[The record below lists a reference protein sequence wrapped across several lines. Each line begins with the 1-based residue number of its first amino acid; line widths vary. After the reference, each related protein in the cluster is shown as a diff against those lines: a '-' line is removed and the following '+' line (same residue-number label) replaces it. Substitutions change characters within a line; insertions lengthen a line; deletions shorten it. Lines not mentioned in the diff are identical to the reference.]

1 MTTTTTDPDL
11 LRIARIVRED
21 IATLVSASR
30 LLDIT
35 RESLVTIQNKGGG
48 VRVLAASVAS
58 LAATV
63 WQQSITIAAV
73 ADDLRVSLGDETRV
87 MFGTL
92 SQPLARF
99 AGTVSVLEGIRGALG
114 EPDNERAAAR
124 YHRAIDDYEMA
135 LVGLGIALHVDVTI
149 NAQDRQAPALNTS
162 DMHRMTANQRQ

>member
-21 IATLVSASR
+21 IAILVAASR

-35 RESLVTIQNKGGG
+35 RESLVTIQNEGGG

-63 WQQSITIAAV
+63 WQQSTTIAAV
-73 ADDLRVSLGDETRV
+73 ADDLHVSLGDETRM

-92 SQPLARF
+92 SQPLTRF
-99 AGTVSVLEGIRGALG
+99 AGAVSVLEGIRCAPG
-114 EPDNERAAAR
+114 ELDNERAAAR
-124 YHRAIDDYEMA
+124 YHRAIDDYEKA
-135 LVGLGIALHVDVTI
+135 LVGLGIALHIDVTI
-149 NAQDRQAPALNTS
+149 GAQNRQAPVLNTS
-162 DMHRMTANQRQ
+162 NMRHVAVN

>member
-1 MTTTTTDPDL
+1 MTDPDL

-21 IATLVSASR
+21 IATLVAASR

-35 RESLVTIQNKGGG
+35 RESLATMQNEGGG

-63 WQQSITIAAV
+63 WQQSTTIAAV

-99 AGTVSVLEGIRGALG
+99 ATAVSVLDDIRGALG

-124 YHRAIDDYEMA
+124 YRHAIDDYETA
-135 LVGLGIALHVDVTI
+135 LVGLGIAMHIDETISAHDRRTPMI
-149 NAQDRQAPALNTS
+149 NAS
-162 DMHRMTANQRQ
+162 DTRRMVAS